1 MRFAVDTGGTFTD
14 LLIEDGERLHMFKAP
29 TTPADPLNGII
40 DAFTAAGEELGMS
53 RGALLAQGDLF
64 IHGTTIATNAVLTG
78 RTARTAFLTTAGHP
92 DILVLREGGRMGLPM
107 FDYSIPF
114 PKPYVPR
121 ALTFEIPERVDADGS
136 VVLPLDEDAVRRV
149 CDQLRALD
157 VEAVAVSFLWS
168 IINPVHELRVADLLG
183 GLLPDVRV
191 SIGHRVNPS
200 LREYRRASA
209 TAIDASL
216 KPVMQS
222 YLGDLT
228 KRLEAEGFRGRTL
241 VVTSQ
246 GMMKDAAV
254 VAAAPIHAVKSG
266 PAMAPIAG
274 RYYAEHDLAAD
285 TAIVADTGGT
295 TYDVALVRRGRIP
308 ETRETWVGR
317 PYLGHM
323 TGFPSIDIRSV
334 GAGGGSIAWVDEGG
348 LLHVGPDSAGAVPGP
363 ACYGRG
369 GSRPTV
375 TDASV
380 VLGHVDP
387 DSFLGG
393 RMRLDVAFARTA
405 LHHHVA
411 EPLGLAVE
419 DAALAVLALVT
430 ETMAGA
436 IEDIT
441 VNQGIDVRGA
451 VLIGGGGAAGLN
463 SVAIARRLGCRTILF
478 PETGAALS
486 AAGGLL
492 GDLSDDFAEVCVTS
506 SGSFDHTAVNRA
518 LDRLR
523 SKCQSFLDRVGTA
536 EEAPIGFSV
545 EARYSQQIWEIKLP
559 LPIPRFESAADL
571 DHVCKL
577 FHELHRDVFA
587 FDDPGAEIEFIN
599 WRAMVSAELRRGPL
613 GRLMRAGAAD
623 RAIETRRA
631 MFAHRGVSDVP
642 VHRLEALSPA
652 PFAVGPCI
660 IEAPFTTIVIDSD
673 ADIWLSPMGGLV
685 VEIAAQPHGAAAP

>member
-29 TTPADPLNGII
+29 TTPANPLDGII
-40 DAFTAAGEELGMS
+40 DAFTAAGEGLGTS
-53 RGALLAQGDLF
+53 RGALLAQGDLLV
-64 IHGTTIATNAVLTG
+64 HGTTIATNAVLTG
-78 RTARTAFLTTAGHP
+78 RTARTALLTTAGHP
-92 DILVLREGGRMGLPM
+92 DVLVLREGGRMGLPM

-121 ALTFEIPERVDADGS
+121 ALTFEVPERIGPDGS
-136 VVLPLDEDAVRRV
+136 VIRPLDEDTVRQV
-149 CDQLRALD
+149 CAELKDRA

-168 IINPVHELRVADLLG
+168 VLNPAHELKVAEFLSQ
-183 GLLPDVRV
+183 LLPGVFV
-191 SIGHRVNPS
+191 SVSHRVNPS

-216 KPVMQS
+216 KPVMQR
-222 YLGDLT
+222 YLGELT
-228 KRLEAEGFRGRTL
+228 RRLQAEGFRGRTL

-246 GMMKDAAV
+246 GMMKAAMD

-274 RYYAEHDLAAD
+274 RYYAEHDLAAE
-285 TAIVADTGGT
+285 TAIVADAGGT

-308 ETRETWVGR
+308 ETRETWIGR

-348 LLHVGPDSAGAVPGP
+348 LLHVGPESAGAVPGP
-363 ACYGRG
+363 ACYRRG
-369 GSRPTV
+369 GTLPTV
-375 TDASV
+375 TDAAV
-380 VLGHVDP
+380 VLGYVDP
-387 DSFLGG
+387 DSFLAG
-393 RMRLDVAFARTA
+393 RMKLDATLARSV
-405 LHHHVA
+405 LHRHVA
-411 EPLGLAVE
+411 APLNLALE
-419 DAALAVLALVT
+419 DAALAVLALLT
-430 ETMAGA
+430 ETMAGS

-441 VNQGIDVRGA
+441 VNQGIDARGA
-451 VLIGGGGAAGLN
+451 VLVGGGGAAGLN

-486 AAGGLL
+486 ATGGLL
-492 GDLSDDFAEVCVTS
+492 GDLSDDFAELCVTS
-506 SGSFDHTAVNRA
+506 SGSFAFTAVNDA

-523 SKCQSFLDRVGTA
+523 SQCRSFLDRVGA
-536 EEAPIGFSV
+536 VDGLPSEFSV

-559 LPIPRFESAADL
+559 LPTSRFESAADL
-571 DHVCKL
+571 GHVCDL

-587 FDDPGAEIEFIN
+587 FDDPRAEIEFIN
-599 WRAMVSAELRRGPL
+599 WRAAVSADLRHGPL
-613 GRLMRAGAAD
+613 GRLMNARAAG
-623 RAIETRRA
+623 RGGLNTRRA
-631 MFAHRGVSDVP
+631 VFAHREAREVP
-642 VHRLEALSPA
+642 VHRLEALTPTLR
-652 PFAVGPCI
+652 AVGPCI

-673 ADIWLSPMGGLV
+673 ATIRLSPMGGLV
-685 VEIAAQPHGAAAP
+685 VEIVTQTPGAA